1 MPMRR
6 PLRTLLLIATLAAT
20 SVYGQDNE
28 QQQAAADPPDLN
40 SLQSGWWGYFEKI
53 DDDQNPGDLAVTF
66 LAEVERQLATLRA
79 ENQEV
84 GQAIFKA
91 IRENLDTYLELLNDT
106 DEAARQLE
114 APEEKYT
121 VEKLLQVA
129 AESRDAVVA
138 AEQYQAETEREERIL
153 GGVTDRRD
161 LSFNRYLGTAPGDDR
176 VLAALRLIQDRSA
189 LAIARLRVDLLTK
202 RYEQAAAYA
211 EATEE
216 RVELAIEL
224 LPKTVSDERLEELH
238 EDVSKAEAAVQEA
251 AEGLRAA
258 EISASRLSLDTP
270 EGRSQQRLERQKLIE
285 AQVEHTLARLKYM
298 KSNTLLIWAEIL
310 VGEARDTS
318 ELQQLSLGER
328 EFIREVDKNEQE
340 WRRDTQ
346 DEILAAQTAS
356 RDGLNRAARRL
367 LDQRSGTA
375 QATLAQIE
383 AMRAAADDLQ
393 LLSIV
398 AENAFVEQ
406 VGPFMSFLAVSN
418 RYFRDLV
425 QRVEAVAVKTLFT
438 IGETPVA
445 GSDILRV
452 IIILVI
458 AYVLSRLVR
467 HAISRFSASQDAGT
481 QASLYTVG
489 RLSHYA
495 IITIALIVALST
507 IGLDFSNVALVAGAL
522 SVGIGFG
529 LQSIVGNFVSGLIIL
544 FEHSLRVGDY
554 IELDNGLTGTV
565 KSINVRSTLIT
576 TNDNIDIVVPNS
588 EFVNFRLTNWTLG
601 ERIRRVRVPFNVA
614 YGSDKE
620 VVKKAALE
628 AADEVPYTLSH
639 MRGREIQ
646 VRLVEFGDS
655 SLNFLMLVWVNRQG
669 AMRPGRTI
677 GAYLWALEGK
687 LREYGIEIPFPQ
699 RDLHLRSDARY
710 QQAEPVPMVDVDEQP
725 DPA

>member
-28 QQQAAADPPDLN
+28 QQQTAADPPDLN

>member
-1 MPMRR
+1 MRR
-6 PLRTLLLIATLAAT
+6 PLVFLLFIATLAVIPVHA
-20 SVYGQDNE
+20 QDAE
-28 QQQAAADPPDLN
+28 QQAPPEMPDLT
-40 SLQSGWWGYFEKI
+40 SLQSGWWGYFETI
-53 DDDQNPGDLAVTF
+53 DNDEDPKALAEPF

-79 ENQEV
+79 ENEEV
-84 GQAIFKA
+84 GQSIFKA
-91 IRENLDTYLELLNDT
+91 IRENLDNYLELLNESE
-106 DEAARQLE
+106 EAVRQLD
-114 APEEKYT
+114 APEESYT
-121 VEKLLQVA
+121 VAMLLQVA
-129 AESRDAVVA
+129 AEARVARAA
-138 AEQYQAETEREERIL
+138 AEQYQGEAEREQRIL

-161 LSFNRYLGTAPGDDR
+161 LSFKRYLETGPGDER

-189 LAIARLRVDLLTK
+189 LAIARLRVDLLTR
-202 RYEQAAAYA
+202 RYEQAAAFA
-211 EATEE
+211 AAAEE
-216 RVELAIEL
+216 RVQLASGL
-224 LPKTVSDERLEELH
+224 LPKTVSDERLDELREE
-238 EDVSKAEAAVQEA
+238 VSKAEAAVQEA

-285 AQVEHTLARLKYM
+285 AQVEHMLARLKYM
-298 KSNTLLIWAEIL
+298 KANTLLIRAEIL
-310 VGEARDTS
+310 VGSARDTS

-328 EFIREVDKNEQE
+328 EFVREVGNREQE

-346 DEILAAQTAS
+346 DEILAVQTAS

-375 QATLAQIE
+375 QATLARIE
-383 AMRAAADDLQ
+383 ELTAETEDLR
-393 LLSIV
+393 LLSVV
-398 AENAFVEQ
+398 AEDAFVEH
-406 VGPFMSFLAVSN
+406 VGPFKSYLAITD
-418 RYFRDLV
+418 RYFRGLM
-425 QRVEAVAVKTLFT
+425 QRVRTIADTTLFE
-438 IGETPVA
+438 INETPVA

-452 IIILVI
+452 IIMLVI

-467 HAISRFSASQDAGT
+467 HAISRFSASQEAGT

-489 RLSHYA
+489 RLTHYT

-507 IGLDFSNVALVAGAL
+507 IGLDFSNLAIVAGAL
-522 SVGIGFG
+522 GVGIGFG

-554 IELDNGLTGTV
+554 IELDNGLTGIV

-601 ERIRRVRVPFNVA
+601 ERIRRVRVPFSVA

-620 VVKKAALE
+620 LVKKAALE
-628 AADEVPYTLSH
+628 AADEVSYTLSH

-687 LREYGIEIPFPQ
+687 LREYGIEVPFPQ
-699 RDLHLRSDARY
+699 RDLHLRSGWGDR
-710 QQAEPVPMVDVDEQP
+710 EQP
-725 DPA
+725 LADLEEPDEAPEPAT